1 MTLYLREPSMASGLG
16 EPAHEDVEVAI
27 EAQVHVA
34 KTPVVQCLDAANHE
48 FSPQRMFPAH
58 LPQPD
63 GIRRRKRRGGTIL
76 PQMPGNSFGQAFRIT
91 TAGES
96 HGPGNLVI
104 VDGCPPGLPLGVE
117 DLLPDLARRRP
128 GQSAIVTQRDEPDA
142 PEILSGV
149 FDGRTTGTSIAILIR
164 NRDQRSRDYSAIKDK
179 YRPGH
184 ADHTYDA
191 KYGFRDYRGGGRSSA
206 RETTVRVAAG
216 AVAKKLIAERFGGRV
231 VGYVKQIGDVAA
243 AIPDPAAVTLDRVER
258 LPGGGPNIV
267 RCPDAGAA
275 ERMVAL
281 IERMRAEQD
290 SIGGLAEIVATG
302 VPAGLG
308 EPVFDKLKADLGK
321 ALFSLPAVLGVEYG
335 VGFGCATLRGTQ
347 SNDVFYV
354 TGSAT
359 REAGGAVE
367 GSGSAECASV
377 DADDQSSGGKKTADD
392 SGAPA
397 TPRIAT
403 RTNRHGGMLGGIS
416 SGMPIVL
423 RAAVKPT
430 SSLPQPQETVTRAGE
445 RTTIA
450 TKGRHDPCLLPRF
463 IPMAEAMV
471 ALVLADHWLRW
482 RAAGGG

>member
-1 MTLYLREPSMASGLG
+1 
-16 EPAHEDVEVAI
+16 
-27 EAQVHVA
+27 
-34 KTPVVQCLDAANHE
+34 
-48 FSPQRMFPAH
+48 
-58 LPQPD
+58 
-63 GIRRRKRRGGTIL
+63 
-76 PQMPGNSFGQAFRIT
+76 MPGNSFGQAFRIT

-104 VDGCPPGLPLGVE
+104 VDGCPPGLPLGIE

-142 PEILSGV
+142 PELLSGV
-149 FDGRTTGTSIAILIR
+149 FEGRTTGTSIAILIR
-164 NRDQRSRDYSAIKDK
+164 NRDQRSRDYTTIKDK

-216 AVAKKLIAERFGGRV
+216 AIAKKLIAERFGGRV
-231 VGYVKQIGDVAA
+231 VGYVKQVGDVLAGVS
-243 AIPDPAAVTLDRVER
+243 DPAAVTLDQVER
-258 LPGGGPNIV
+258 LPDGRPNIV
-267 RCPDAGAA
+267 RCPDAEAA

-281 IERMRAEQD
+281 IERMRAEQN
-290 SIGGLAEIVATG
+290 SIGGVAEVVATG

-335 VGFGCATLRGTQ
+335 VGFGCATLRGTE
-347 SNDVFYV
+347 SNDVFHAREAPENA
-354 TGSAT
+354 TGCAERSSDSDKGAT
-359 REAGGAVE
+359 DDPGGTAGGAGVPV
-367 GSGSAECASV
+367 A
-377 DADDQSSGGKKTADD
+377 GKAA
-392 SGAPA
+392 G

-430 SSLPQPQETVTRAGE
+430 SSLPQPQETVTRTGE
-445 RTTIA
+445 PTTIA

-463 IPMAEAMV
+463 VPMAEAMV

-482 RAAGGG
+482 QVAGGG